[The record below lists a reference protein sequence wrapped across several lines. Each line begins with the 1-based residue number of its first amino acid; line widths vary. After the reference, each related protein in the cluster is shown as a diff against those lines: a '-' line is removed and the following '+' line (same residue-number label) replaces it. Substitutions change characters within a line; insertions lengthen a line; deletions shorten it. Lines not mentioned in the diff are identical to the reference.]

1 MEESDLDDIYNK
13 GDLMVW
19 DKSEYNFFMNLDDMT
34 KVYYFHDYLFGELEN
49 ISEEF
54 DFEDEWDDAVDS
66 SEDSK
71 TYVDVILDDTTFIIK
86 CDDPIVRE
94 KTVNMFFMDGFMLS
108 FLDKKGDDVLIYEII
123 GEGYPISL
131 N

>member
-1 MEESDLDDIYNK
+1 MEESGLDDIYNK

-94 KTVNMFFMDGFMLS
+94 KTVNMFFMDGLMLS

>member
-1 MEESDLDDIYNK
+1 MEESGLDDIYNK

-49 ISEEF
+49 ISDEF
-54 DFEDEWDDAVDS
+54 DFEDEWDDSVDS

-94 KTVNMFFMDGFMLS
+94 KTVNMFFMDGLMLS

>member
-1 MEESDLDDIYNK
+1 MEESGLDDIYNK

-49 ISEEF
+49 ISDEF
-54 DFEDEWDDAVDS
+54 DFEDEWDDSVDS

-94 KTVNMFFMDGFMLS
+94 KTVNMFFMDGLMLS

-123 GEGYPISL
+123 GEGHPISL

>member
-49 ISEEF
+49 ISDEF
-54 DFEDEWDDAVDS
+54 DFEDEWDTSVDS

-94 KTVNMFFMDGFMLS
+94 KTVNMFFMDGLMLS

>member
-1 MEESDLDDIYNK
+1 MEESGLDDIYNK

-54 DFEDEWDDAVDS
+54 DFEDEWDDAVDT

-71 TYVDVILDDTTFIIK
+71 TYVDVIIDDTTFIIK

-94 KTVNMFFMDGFMLS
+94 KTVNMFFMDGLMLS

>member
-1 MEESDLDDIYNK
+1 MEESGLDDIYNK

-34 KVYYFHDYLFGELEN
+34 KVYYFHDYLFGELED
-49 ISEEF
+49 ISDEF
-54 DFEDEWDDAVDS
+54 DFEDEWDDSVDS

-94 KTVNMFFMDGFMLS
+94 KTVNMFFMDGLMLS